1 MGNGESKF
9 LYITTNSTVY
19 APGEHI
25 HGEVYLKLQENM
37 TSDSLIIDIEGLESY
52 QIEEKQKNFSESNQ
66 IFHKVIIL
74 YNWPNSVAEKGD
86 YTFPFNFKL
95 PINIPGSTVI
105 ELSNITAFIRYRV
118 KALISQEFYKE
129 REFKIKSKSNLSNT
143 LQKNQASSSFKVKRM
158 ICVNRGVIEMQVSL
172 NKFEYTSED
181 ILRIEVNGICDI
193 LPYVFC
199 YVYRIVGVRVDGVYK
214 IVKSKI
220 CKIKVTENEIDL
232 DLKSFEGRICKNTS
246 TEGKFISCSYIFK
259 VVTDKKVCCSG
270 INELVLTFQLNSGRD
285 EPATPRYSIPFK
297 PRMIRCQLI
306 DEAYSYDEGFSFY
319 GSNFE

>member
-25 HGEVYLKLQENM
+25 HGEVYLKLAENM
-37 TSDSLIIDIEGLESY
+37 NSDSLIIDIKGLESY
-52 QIEEKQKNFSESNQ
+52 EIQEKQKEISGSNQ

-74 YNWPNSVAEKGD
+74 YNWPGSVAEKGD

-95 PINIPGSTVI
+95 PSEIPGSTEI
-105 ELSNITAFIRYRV
+105 ELSNTTAIIRYRI
-118 KALISQEFYKE
+118 KALISEEFSKE
-129 REFKIKSKSNLSNT
+129 KEFKIKSKSKLSNT
-143 LQKNQASSSFKVKRM
+143 LHKNQGCSSFKVRRM
-158 ICVNRGVIEMQVSL
+158 LCVNRGVIEMQVSL
-172 NKFEYTSED
+172 NKFEYTIED
-181 ILRIEVNGICDI
+181 ILRIEVNGICDM

-199 YVYRIVGVRVDGVYK
+199 YVYRIVGVRIDGVRR

-220 CKIKVTENEIDL
+220 CKTKVTESIIDI
-232 DLKSFEGRICKNTS
+232 DLKSLEGRICKNTS
-246 TEGKFISCSYIFK
+246 TEGKFISCSYIVQ
-259 VVTDKKVCCSG
+259 VVTGKGMCCSVN
-270 INELVLTFQLNSGRD
+270 NELVLTFQLNSGRD

-297 PRMIRCQLI
+297 PTVIRCQLV
-306 DEAYSYDEGFSFY
+306 DEAYSYEEGLSFY